1 MHWILPR
8 RYRVVGAFV
17 ALFLFTMIVIRPQL
31 GFVLFP
37 QDDAESVALKV
48 SAPLGTPLERT
59 EGIIASLEEQLPGIL
74 GHDLLGITARVGHQD
89 ALGATREVG
98 ASENEG
104 LITVY
109 LVPRAKG
116 RTPTAAEWSGRLK
129 TRLRVPEDVSVVY
142 EVSRL
147 GPPIGRPVTIHVASN
162 RDELRR
168 GTAAAI
174 SRRLESLPDLVDVEV
189 DERPGTR
196 QIDLNPDY
204 EKLAL
209 RGLDAEDVA
218 RTLKAAFFGIEASEL
233 RDLDDTTSYRVL
245 FDPSARRSLG
255 ALLETP
261 VRNRRGELVRL
272 RDVVHPIEV
281 PSVSRFYH
289 REGLRTATVTA
300 DFAPESDETSGSF
313 AARIEEEILPLYAGQ
328 PDLEVYLGGEV
339 VETRK
344 TTRDLGLVAILSLI
358 GICVVIALMLGSFL
372 EAAFVVSAV
381 PFAIVG
387 VLLTFFL
394 HGKDLS
400 MLAVIGSIGLS
411 GVVVNASIVMVDA
424 VHQRLRAL
432 ESDDEEARQ
441 EAVIEALVARL
452 RPVLVTSLST
462 LAGVL
467 PTAYGIG
474 GYDAMLSPMSLA
486 LGWGLAFSTLIT
498 LLLVPSLYSIAGDLR
513 RAGVKLSESVKRPR
527 RSEVPGDASPVGDPA
542 TGFLTRS
549 GPQAV
554 RER

>member
-1 MHWILPR
+1 
-8 RYRVVGAFV
+8 
-17 ALFLFTMIVIRPQL
+17 
-31 GFVLFP
+31 VLFP

-74 GHDLLGITARVGHQD
+74 GRDLLGITARVGHQD

-109 LVPRAKG
+109 LVPRANG
-116 RTPTAAEWSGRLK
+116 RGSTAAEWSGKLK
-129 TRLRVPEDVSVVY
+129 TRLRVPQDVVVVY

-162 RDELRR
+162 QDELRR

-209 RGLDAEDVA
+209 RGLDADDVA

-313 AARIEEEILPLYAGQ
+313 AALIEEEILPLYEGQ

-372 EAAFVVSAV
+372 EAAFVVAVV
-381 PFAIVG
+381 PFAVVG

-400 MLAVIGSIGLS
+400 MLAVIGTIGLS

-432 ESDDEEARQ
+432 ESDDAEARQ

-513 RAGVKLSESVKRPR
+513 RSGVALLESAKQPLRAHA
-527 RSEVPGDASPVGDPA
+527 SGDTSPAGDPA
-542 TGFLTRS
+542 TGFLARP
-549 GPQAV
+549 GPHAA